1 MKQLLFTL
9 TTIFVLA
16 FLNSVG
22 MAQTTVFNPDD
33 PVVRC
38 PCNPIPAQPPNGQVG
53 KWVATRVVSWAN
65 DDFKAYIYKGMAFRV
80 KFPRN
85 FKTDPVSKRYPLV
98 MFLHGLGERGPIT
111 DNERQFLN
119 GAAQTHQRQI
129 NNGEFD
135 GFAVFPQNTQGW
147 FYNVAILAEL
157 VDIMVNQ
164 VRVDPF
170 RVVVHG
176 LSAGGQATWNVVMA
190 HPRHFAA
197 ALPMSAN
204 NGNAQSQF
212 RFSPV
217 WQFQGALDNNPKL
230 ADALGLESAM
240 KSVNANYKLT
250 VYKDLG
256 HATWSRAYQE
266 PDFLPFINRAN
277 KTNPHIIAGKR
288 EYCPGEAINVT
299 MGVTPGFDGYE
310 WRRNGVVIAGA
321 TTNTLTVTQ
330 EGSYDVRIRRG
341 TEWSYFSPQ
350 PVVITVRQPTPALTL
365 NDISIRNSTVL
376 PDGAGRNTTTLSAPE
391 GYQSYLWSN
400 GATTRSIEVGAGT
413 YTVRV
418 TEPDGCISAPSAAV
432 TVRLGNAA
440 GAPVAPTNF
449 TANTLSES
457 AIQLNWN
464 DVAVNETAYELY
476 ASTGPNTGFEL
487 IATLP
492 ANSNSYTHT
501 GLEEN
506 VTYYYRLRAINANG
520 THPVVTASAKTSPD
534 RQAPSIPQNL
544 RFGVKSRTFVNLHWD
559 ASTDNVGV
567 QAYEIFRDGQLI
579 GVSNTT
585 TFRAENLTAFQTY
598 RFQVRARDAAGNQSP
613 FGASLA
619 VTASTDGLYWSYYSG
634 FFGNLSQLEDAIALK
649 TGLSQT
655 FDLSPRI
662 ESEGFAFKF
671 EGFINIP
678 TAGTYTFFTRSDDGS
693 DLWIGST
700 RVVNNDFNQGM
711 TERSGTFN
719 FSAAGSYPIM
729 VRYRQGTGGF
739 GLEVRWQGPGIAKQL
754 IPASALR
761 DNFTPTGRPE
771 MPTNVTA
778 IANSYSQITVSWTD
792 NSNNET
798 GFEIFRSLNPIDGFV
813 YVGTAPAN
821 ATGYIDTGLQP
832 NTTYYYRVRST
843 APSGNSDFEST
854 ALSWSYYEG
863 SFSSLTQVASSL
875 ALTSGMS
882 TNFSLAPRLR
892 DTNFG
897 FVWTGF
903 LQVPAAGSYTLF
915 TRSDDGSDLW
925 IGSTR
930 VVNNDF
936 NQAMTERSGTF
947 NFPAAGSYPIMV
959 RYRQGNGGF
968 GLEVRWQGPGIP
980 KQLIPDAN
988 LSRELNRATTLG
1000 APSGAPAAPEGLTAG
1015 NITPSSIELVWLDN
1029 SNNEEYFDIFR
1040 STDNVNFTKVGQANA
1055 NDTEEA
1061 SYTDNNLAGNTHY
1074 YYRVVAV
1081 NMAGSSAPTTGNFIT
1096 GNNAPVIEAI
1106 PNHTARVGQ
1115 AYTIYLR
1122 ASDPDGNTVSF
1133 SGVGLPSFA
1142 SITNTG
1148 NGRATLQISN
1158 SNTAGSYNLQ
1168 VRATDNL
1175 GAQSNASFTLTINN
1189 NQLPSLTVAPSTTIT
1204 MNEGDIQTL
1213 TITAADADGS
1223 TPVISAI
1230 DLPPFATLTQGAPG
1244 TATLRLSARF
1254 IDQGSYAIR
1263 LTATDA
1269 AASQVSQIVNVT
1281 VNDVNPNFRVMV
1293 NFNSGNDAQ
1302 GVAPA
1307 RWNNTSRAPIT
1318 GMTITDLLT
1327 DTGQNSG
1334 ISLNFPTPWGGV
1346 FNAGATGSGAVPNS
1360 VLREYYWFGIFGAPL
1375 TTSIRVTG
1383 LRRNLPISFRF
1394 LASSVFRNGGVTDN
1408 GSTVF
1413 AIGNRAVSVRAES
1426 NTGTFGSLDNIL
1438 ADDNGEVTI
1447 NLSKDANN
1455 VEPSAGYLNAMII
1468 ESNYDGSVPDVPS
1481 NLKLTVQQQTSS
1493 VLVTWQDNAG
1503 NEDGYEIWRAT
1514 SAQGPF
1520 TLIHTAQVNST
1531 SFNDLTAFGTSYFF
1545 YKVRAVNMNGASA
1558 FTKVVST
1565 VTPNFAPR
1573 FENVKDFRMNDS
1585 ESLSY
1590 DIIVFD
1596 SPSDDVQISIAN
1608 LPSFA
1613 TFNDMGGG
1621 VGRLIIAPNRSN
1633 IGTYKNIVLTAI
1645 DNKGIATT
1653 ASFEI
1658 VITDNRI
1665 TTYYVNMNAVMPAPA
1680 PWNNFNKQPVFGA
1693 SLQNIK
1699 DERGNNSTIDVVFQ
1713 GGWSGANNGQEPQNL
1728 GVTFNDNSMELPDVV
1743 MQTFVFDVWWEAN
1756 KEVLLTDLRADK
1768 RYNLALMCSW
1778 NTGGLHTTTVTING
1792 VSRSVQ
1798 AAGNYTNFIRFT
1810 DIQPDANGRI
1820 SMIFSRSGFVI
1831 WNALII
1837 EEFDAATAVPNLP
1850 SKLTVETAGLT
1861 SLRLNW
1867 RNHGGNP
1874 ASFEIY
1880 RSGNPTT
1887 GFALVATVPATV
1899 TTYLDNGLTSNR
1911 RYYYRVRAINA
1922 NGQSDFTGVATA
1934 VTPSQ
1939 IININFNHNNQ
1950 NNAAAPWRN
1959 TNSTP
1964 SGGTLGRALLSNISN
1979 TEGVASGINI
1989 HLDNYFDGSNPFG
2002 PNTGNNSGVV
2012 PDNVMRTFYFTEV
2025 GTEGRLRLSGL
2036 NDALRYNLTFYA
2048 GTTFQDFN
2056 GNTIYTVHGNRHAAL
2071 NPQNNTTNVI
2081 RIDDVEPVNGQIPIA
2096 VKGAPT
2102 IQYGYI
2108 NGLIIHVFNPA
2119 ADDAS
2124 SPVTRTEA
2132 EENAPEGRSSL
2143 GDMTVKPEEHGVVF
2157 PNPFAQELKVKLNI
2171 EQEQEIVFTL
2181 IDGVGRVI
2189 MQDHRYVYEGLQV
2202 AQIDVSMFDLAKG
2215 MYYLKVETIAD
2226 GRSHTVKL
2234 VRE

>member
-9 TTIFVLA
+9 TAIFALA
-16 FLNSVG
+16 LVNSTS

-38 PCNPIPAQPPNGQVG
+38 PCNPVPAQPPHGQVG
-53 KWVATRVVSWAN
+53 KWVATRVVNWAN
-65 DDFKAYIYKGMAFRV
+65 DDFKAYIYKGMAFRL

-85 FKTDPVSKRYPLV
+85 FKTDPVTKRYPMV
-98 MFLHGLGERGPIT
+98 VFLHGIGERGPIT
-111 DNERQFLN
+111 NNERQFLN
-119 GAAQTHQRQI
+119 GAAQTHQGQI
-129 NNGEFD
+129 NRGEFD
-135 GFAVFPQNTQGW
+135 GFALFPQNVDGW
-147 FYNVAILAEL
+147 FYNVAIIAEL

-170 RVVVHG
+170 RVTVHG
-176 LSAGGQATWNVVMA
+176 LSAGGQATWSLITN

-230 ADALGLESAM
+230 VDALGLEAAM
-240 KSVNANYKLT
+240 KAVNANYKLT
-250 VYKDLG
+250 IYKDLG
-256 HATWSRAYQE
+256 HATWGRAYQE

-277 KTNPHIIAGKR
+277 KTNPHIIAGKQ

-299 MGVTPGFDGYE
+299 MGVTPGFNGYE

-330 EGSYDVRIRRG
+330 EGTYDVRIRRG
-341 TEWSYFSPQ
+341 TEWSYFSPI
-350 PVVITVRQPTPALTL
+350 PMVISVRQPTPALTL

-376 PDGAGRNTTTLSAPE
+376 PDGANRNTTTLSAPE
-391 GYQSYLWSN
+391 GYQAYLWSN

-418 TEPDGCISAPSAAV
+418 TEPSGCISAPSAAV
-432 TVRLGNAA
+432 VVRMGNAA
-440 GAPVAPTNF
+440 GSPAAPTGF

-457 AIQLNWN
+457 AIQLNWS
-464 DVAVNETAYELY
+464 DVATNETAYELY

-487 IATLP
+487 IALLP

-506 VTYYYRLRAINANG
+506 VTYHYRLRAINANG
-520 THPVVTASAKTSPD
+520 SHAVVMASATTNPD

-544 RFGVKSRTFVNLHWD
+544 RSGLKSRTFVNLQWD
-559 ASTDNVGV
+559 AATDNVGV
-567 QAYEIFRDGQLI
+567 QTYEIFRDGQLI

-585 TFRAENLTAFQTY
+585 SFRAENLTAFQTY

-613 FGASLA
+613 FSASLA

-634 FFGNLSQLEDAIALK
+634 FFGTLAQIEDAVPLK
-649 TGLSQT
+649 TGVSQT
-655 FDLSPRI
+655 FDLSPRV

-671 EGFINIP
+671 EGFINIT

-693 DLWIGST
+693 DLWIGNT
-700 RVVNNDFNQGM
+700 RVVNNDFDQGM
-711 TERSGTFN
+711 TERSGTITLTP
-719 FSAAGSYPIM
+719 GSYPLM
-729 VRYRQGTGGF
+729 VRYRQATGGF
-739 GLEVRWQGPGIAKQL
+739 GLEVRWQGPGITKQL
-754 IPASALR
+754 IPSSVLR
-761 DNFTPTGRPE
+761 DNFTPTGIPE

-778 IANSYSQITVSWTD
+778 TANGYSQITVSWTD

-798 GFEIFRSLNPIDGFV
+798 GFEVFRSLNAVDGFV
-813 YVGTAPAN
+813 YIGTAPAN
-821 ATGYIDTGLQP
+821 TTTYVDTGLQP
-832 NTTYYYRVRST
+832 NTTYHYRVRST
-843 APSGNSDFEST
+843 APSGNSAFEST
-854 ALSWSYYEG
+854 ALNWSYYEG
-863 SFSSLTQVASSL
+863 SFTSLTQVASSL
-875 ALTSGMS
+875 ALTSGTS

-903 LQVPAAGSYTLF
+903 LQVPAAGTYTLF

-925 IGSTR
+925 IGSTS

-936 NQAMTERSGTF
+936 NQAMTERSGNF
-947 NFPAAGSYPIMV
+947 NFPAAGAYPITV
-959 RYRQGNGGF
+959 RYRQGSGGF
-968 GLEVRWQGPGIP
+968 GLEVRWQGPGIT
-980 KQLIPDAN
+980 KQLIPDDN
-988 LSRELNRATTLG
+988 LSRALNRATTLA
-1000 APSGAPAAPEGLTAG
+1000 APTGVPAAPEGLTA
-1015 NITPSSIELVWLDN
+1015 NDITPSSIELVWIDN
-1029 SNNEEYFDIFR
+1029 STNEERFDIFR

-1055 NDTEEA
+1055 NNSEEA
-1061 SYTDNNLAGNTHY
+1061 FYTDSNLAGNTRY

-1081 NMAGSSAPTTGNFIT
+1081 NIAGASAPTTGDFMT

-1106 PNHTARVGQ
+1106 PNHTARAGQ

-1133 SGVGLPSFA
+1133 SGVGLPGFA
-1142 SITNTG
+1142 SISNTG

-1175 GAQSNASFTLTINN
+1175 GAQTNASFTLTINN
-1189 NQLPSLTVAPSTTIT
+1189 NQLPVLAVAPGVTVT
-1204 MNEGDIQTL
+1204 MDEGDIRNL
-1213 TITAADADGS
+1213 TITATDADGDV
-1223 TPVISAI
+1223 PVIAAV
-1230 DLPPFATLTQGAPG
+1230 DLPAFATLTQDAPG
-1244 TATLRLSARF
+1244 AATLRLATRF
-1254 IDQGSYAIR
+1254 IDQGTHTIR
-1263 LTATDA
+1263 ITATDA
-1269 AASQVSQIVNVT
+1269 AGSQVSQIVNVT
-1281 VNDVNPNFRVMV
+1281 VNNVNPNFRVMI

-1302 GVAPA
+1302 GIAPA
-1307 RWNNTSRAPIT
+1307 PWNNTARAPIT
-1318 GMTITDLLT
+1318 GMTISNLLT

-1334 ISLNFPTPWGGV
+1334 ITLNFLTPWGGV

-1360 VLREYYWFGIFGAPL
+1360 VLREYYWFGIFGAPQ
-1375 TTSIRVTG
+1375 TTNIRVTG
-1383 LRRNLPISFRF
+1383 LRKNLPISFRF

-1413 AIGNRAVSVRAES
+1413 AIGDRSVSVRAEG

-1455 VEPSAGYLNAMII
+1455 AEPSAGYLNAMII
-1468 ESNYDGSVPDVPS
+1468 ESNFDGSVPDAPS
-1481 NLKLTVQQQTSS
+1481 NLKLAIQPQTGS

-1503 NEDGYEIWRAT
+1503 NEDGYEVWRAT

-1520 TLIHTAQVNST
+1520 TLIHTTQTNVT

-1545 YKVRAVNMNGASA
+1545 YQVRGINMNGASP
-1558 FTKVVST
+1558 FTKVVSI

-1573 FENVKDFRMNDS
+1573 FDNVRNFRLRDT

-1590 DIIVFD
+1590 DFIVFD
-1596 SPSDDVQISIAN
+1596 SPSDNVQISIAN
-1608 LPSFA
+1608 LPSFV

-1621 VGRLIIAPNRSN
+1621 VGRMIIAPTRSN
-1633 IGTYKNIVLTAI
+1633 VGSYKNIVLTAI
-1645 DNKGIATT
+1645 DNKGVSST

-1680 PWNNFNKQPVFGA
+1680 PWNNFNKQPIFGA

-1699 DERGNNSTIDVVFQ
+1699 DEFGNNSPIDLVFQ
-1713 GGWSGANNGQEPQNL
+1713 AGWGGANNGQEQQYL
-1728 GVTFNDNSMELPDVV
+1728 GVTFGDNSMELPDVV
-1743 MQTFVFDVWWEAN
+1743 MQTFVFDVWWEPN
-1756 KEVLLTDLRADK
+1756 KEVVLTDLRPDK

-1778 NTGGLHTTTVTING
+1778 NTGGLHTTIVTING

-1798 AAGNYTNFIRFT
+1798 AAGNYTEFIRFT

-1837 EEFDAATAVPNLP
+1837 EEFDAAPAIPNLP
-1850 SKLTVETAGLT
+1850 SRLTAETAGLT
-1861 SLRLNW
+1861 SIRLNW
-1867 RNHGGNP
+1867 RNHGGSP
-1874 ASFEIY
+1874 VSFEVY

-1887 GFALVATVPATV
+1887 GFALVATIPATA
-1899 TTYLDNGLTSNR
+1899 TTYTDNGLVSNR
-1911 RYYYRVRAINA
+1911 RYYYRLRAIND

-1934 VTPSQ
+1934 VTASQ
-1939 IININFNHNNQ
+1939 IVNINFNHNNQ
-1950 NNAAAPWRN
+1950 NNAAAPWYN
-1959 TNSTP
+1959 TNSSP
-1964 SGGTLGRALLSNISN
+1964 SGGTLGRALLSNILN
-1979 TEGVASGINI
+1979 TAGTGSGINI

-2036 NDALRYNLTFYA
+2036 NNSLQYNLTFYA

-2056 GNTIYTVHGNRHAAL
+2056 GNTIYTINGNRHAAL
-2071 NPQNNTTNVI
+2071 NPQNNTTNVV
-2081 RIDDVEPVNGQIPIA
+2081 RINNVSPVNGQIPIA

-2108 NGLIIHVFNPA
+2108 NGLTIHVFNPA
-2119 ADDAS
+2119 APDAS
-2124 SPVTRTEA
+2124 NPVTRTEA
-2132 EENAPEGRSSL
+2132 EENAPEGRSSI
-2143 GDMTVKPEEHGVVF
+2143 GEMTVKPEEHGVVF

-2171 EQEQEIVFTL
+2171 EQEQEVAFTL
-2181 IDGVGRVI
+2181 FDGAGRVI
-2189 MQDHRYVYEGLQV
+2189 MQDNRYLYEGLQV

-2215 MYYLKVETIAD
+2215 MYYLKVETAD
-2226 GRSHTVKL
+2226 GRSRTVKL
-2234 VRE
+2234 VKD